1 MQKKITV
8 FIICVILFSSVFSFT
23 PNSFAQSNDDIG
35 TLDVGQDAYEVS
47 YSEKTIVV
55 ISGNIKY
62 PLGTKM
68 VTLSIVN
75 PDNEPDGAKIVPSSN
90 GNFEHVIEFDS
101 ESIKGEYK
109 IIASYNDDIFETKSF
124 ILKEKK
130 LSIEDILK
138 ARGEKIDEEEHV
150 ILDPV
155 DEPIPDDP
163 ASVSDEKH
171 VPNFVD
177 PNKDPQHYIDRY
189 YNEIKYKQWF
199 DSNFPD
205 YTIEE
210 AVGFVPKSLVPVWVK
225 NISLWFGEGT
235 ISEIEFLDAV
245 SFLIKNN
252 ILQDDAHSSLEDK
265 GNFKVVYDATSNSKY
280 IKIQNDLK
288 QLQFF
293 EKKSKDLNSKLNL
306 PGDIIVNI
314 AECDVINA
322 FYDGNTD
329 TIIICYEMMEFLDEL
344 FTSLYDD
351 DQTIHAGINGAIEFF
366 FLHELGHALID
377 VYDIPITGMEE
388 DAVDQLATIILL
400 QKGNDGIPAIAATS
414 VFFAN
419 QGMSVTDVGQL
430 SFADEHSLDLQ
441 RFYNILCFTYGSDVT
456 EYGVLID
463 LNLLPEERSIRCTGE
478 YSKISQSWNILLSP
492 YEKSTS
498 LIDG

>member
-1 MQKKITV
+1 MKPVIIIAIAFILLIPSTV
-8 FIICVILFSSVFSFT
+8 L
-23 PNSFAQSNDDIG
+23 AQSNNDVG
-35 TLDVGQDAYEVS
+35 TLDVGQDTYEVLS
-47 YSEKTIVV
+47 SEKLFIT

-62 PLGTKM
+62 TLGTKM

-75 PDNEPDGAKIVPSSN
+75 PDNEPDGAKLVPSSN
-90 GNFEHVIEFDS
+90 GNFEYIIEFDS

-109 IIASYNDDIFETKSF
+109 VFASYNGDVFETKSF
-124 ILKEKK
+124 VLKEKK

-138 ARGEKIDEEEHV
+138 ARGEKIDKEEPV
-150 ILDPV
+150 IPEPV

-163 ASVSDEKH
+163 APVSNQSH
-171 VPNFVD
+171 VPNFAD
-177 PNKDPQHYIDRY
+177 PNKDPQYYLDRY
-189 YNEIKYKQWF
+189 YNEIKYKLWF
-199 DSNFPD
+199 DSNYPD

-235 ISEIEFLDAV
+235 ISEVEFLDAV

-252 ILQDDAHSSLEDK
+252 ILQDESNSSVEDK
-265 GNFKVVYDATSNSKY
+265 GNFQVMYDSTSNLKY

-306 PGDIIVNI
+306 PSNILVNV
-314 AECDVINA
+314 AECNEINA
-322 FYDGNTD
+322 FYDGSID
-329 TIIICYEMMEFLDEL
+329 TIIMCYEMMEYLDEL
-344 FTSLYDD
+344 FTSMYDD
-351 DQTIHAGINGAIEFF
+351 EQTIRAGIHGALEFF

-388 DAVDQLATIILL
+388 DAVDQLAAIILL

-414 VFFAN
+414 VFFGVH
-419 QGMSVTDVGQL
+419 GMSVTDVDQL

-463 LNLLPEERSIRCTGE
+463 LNLLPEERSIRCTDE
-478 YSKISQSWNILLSP
+478 YSQISQSWRTLLSP
-492 YEKSTS
+492 YEKSLS

>member
-1 MQKKITV
+1 MQKKIIA
-8 FIICVILFSSVFSFT
+8 FSICVMLFSSLISFT
-23 PNSFAQSNDDIG
+23 PNSFAQSNSDVG
-35 TLDVGQDAYEVS
+35 TLDVGSDTYEVL
-47 YSEKTIVV
+47 YSEKLSVV

-62 PLGTKM
+62 VLGNKM

-90 GNFEHVIEFDS
+90 GNFEHIIEFDS

-109 IIASYNDDIFETKSF
+109 IIASYNGDIFETKSF
-124 ILKEKK
+124 VLQEKK

-138 ARGEKIDEEEHV
+138 ARGEKIDE
-150 ILDPV
+150 DPAIPEPIP
-155 DEPIPDDP
+155 EPIPDDP
-163 ASVSDEKH
+163 SPVSNQKPI
-171 VPNFVD
+171 PNFAD
-177 PNKDPQHYIDRY
+177 PNKDPQYYLDRY

-199 DSNFPD
+199 DSNYPD

-225 NISLWFGEGT
+225 NISLWFGEGS

-252 ILQDDAHSSLEDK
+252 ILNDNSHSSVTDK
-265 GNFKVVYDATSNSKY
+265 GNFQVVYDSTSNSDY

-306 PGDIIVNI
+306 PSNILVNVI
-314 AECDVINA
+314 ECDEINA
-322 FYDGNTD
+322 FYNSNTD
-329 TIIICYEMMEFLDEL
+329 TIIMCYEMMVYLDEL
-344 FTSLYDD
+344 FNSIYDD
-351 DQTIHAGINGAIEFF
+351 EPTVRAGINGVMEFF
-366 FLHELGHALID
+366 FLYEIGHALID
-377 VYDIPITGMEE
+377 VYNLPITGMEE
-388 DAVDQLATIILL
+388 DAVDQLAAIILL

-414 VFFAN
+414 VFFGVH
-419 QGMSVTDVGQL
+419 GMSVNDVSQL

-463 LNLLPEERSIRCTGE
+463 LDLLPEERSVRCTDE
-478 YSKISQSWNILLSP
+478 YSQISQSWRILLAP